1 MNGKSKD
8 EISKGALSA
17 TAERLLHMHCEYKH
31 YMNNDPR
38 EISSAGMVP
47 GYKPSV
53 SGRTNRTSDFT
64 AMNAI
69 RLANIPKRK
78 IESLKWIDCA
88 WRVFMRGTASS
99 LMSEN
104 MPINTRRKRA
114 AISFVLYYKAFLGYT
129 FKHISQMEMPHRGE
143 VSRQR
148 VHEIWKEAV
157 REVAREAIREGLLP
171 QK

>member
-1 MNGKSKD
+1 MAEKSEEVCDGMLKIASD
-8 EISKGALSA
+8 
-17 TAERLLHMHCEYKH
+17 RLLYMHCDYRY
-31 YMNNDPR
+31 YMNSDPR
-38 EISSAGMVP
+38 EIPSTGMIP
-47 GYKPSV
+47 GYKPS
-53 SGRTNRTSDFT
+53 SGGKTNRTSDFT
-64 AMNAI
+64 AMHAI

-78 IESLKWIDCA
+78 AESLKWIDCA
-88 WRVFMRGTASS
+88 WRVFMRGTSAA
-99 LMSEN
+99 LMREN

-129 FKHISQMEMPHRGE
+129 FHHISRMEMPNGGT

-157 REVAREAIREGLLP
+157 AAVAREAIREGLLP